1 MRKWL
6 LLCVCFFAIFFSEI
20 SIAQEQIFPLY
31 ANPEIFRTNTLQKI
45 VYPNLFFWFEQRT
58 VPFTDDFTY
67 SRYAVY
73 DSSFYPQ
80 ANKSDTAWVSFKV
93 NGSAPLV
100 VPPADSIFGFM
111 YTPSYTY
118 SWNSAT
124 SSVDSVQQT
133 ALNVTFHAR
142 KDLPSKTTS
151 ALTLWSM
158 YERPV
163 FDAAGNIIDTDTI
176 PPDTIIQLN
185 AANIHFVKIPQG
197 VCNWASSHAHINR
210 NMGVNPPSYGVMTF
224 DGLDSVGMPYNFIPA
239 SYGIADEQLSVPF
252 DLSTAGDSVWFTFF
266 WQAQGY
272 GNSPEPEDSIQLE
285 FQSAEKDWV
294 RVWGKTGRTIDADSA
309 FIREDILIKDTLL
322 LTEGFRFRFR
332 NWSTLSGNVDHWN
345 IDYIRIDADSVI
357 RDIAMQSQGLS
368 IFSTIS
374 QIPFNQY
381 SASIYTPD
389 RIRNRVRNLSQSS
402 INVDYNFRVMD
413 YAGTIFNTI
422 NVGNVD
428 FNSNSVNSCNNCNQ
442 ILNPLVGNS
451 FSLPETT
458 RCAKFSIIHVVRN
471 VSAESNRSNDTLI
484 YTQAFTDCYAY
495 DDGSA
500 EAAYGITSP
509 YAQMAVRFDA
519 LRADTIKAL
528 RIYFNPVV
536 EDARPYQFTIVIW
549 NEDGNGKPGTE
560 LYRRSSTYNPSYG
573 SGINGFIDYPIDGAT
588 VILSGKF
595 FIGLEQISPLPLNVG
610 LDRNTN
616 FRSQQYYRSA
626 GTWYQTQFDGTWM
639 IRPVF
644 ESCPFDVLDIKETYN
659 KEQHFRFFPNP
670 AASEVQLSLP
680 SGDFNIEIFSVLGAK
695 VLSGTFSDG
704 NSIDISS
711 LPAGLYFVRAYGAQ
725 GVLPGSSRLVIAR

>member
-1 MRKWL
+1 
-6 LLCVCFFAIFFSEI
+6 
-20 SIAQEQIFPLY
+20 
-31 ANPEIFRTNTLQKI
+31 
-45 VYPNLFFWFEQRT
+45 
-58 VPFTDDFTY
+58 
-67 SRYAVY
+67 
-73 DSSFYPQ
+73 
-80 ANKSDTAWVSFKV
+80 
-93 NGSAPLV
+93 
-100 VPPADSIFGFM
+100 
-111 YTPSYTY
+111 
-118 SWNSAT
+118 
-124 SSVDSVQQT
+124 
-133 ALNVTFHAR
+133 
-142 KDLPSKTTS
+142 
-151 ALTLWSM
+151 
-158 YERPV
+158 
-163 FDAAGNIIDTDTI
+163 
-176 PPDTIIQLN
+176 
-185 AANIHFVKIPQG
+185 
-197 VCNWASSHAHINR
+197 
-210 NMGVNPPSYGVMTF
+210 
-224 DGLDSVGMPYNFIPA
+224 
-239 SYGIADEQLSVPF
+239 
-252 DLSTAGDSVWFTFF
+252 
-266 WQAQGY
+266 
-272 GNSPEPEDSIQLE
+272 
-285 FQSAEKDWV
+285 
-294 RVWGKTGRTIDADSA
+294 
-309 FIREDILIKDTLL
+309 
-322 LTEGFRFRFR
+322 
-332 NWSTLSGNVDHWN
+332 
-345 IDYIRIDADSVI
+345 
-357 RDIAMQSQGLS
+357 
-368 IFSTIS
+368 
-374 QIPFNQY
+374 
-381 SASIYTPD
+381 
-389 RIRNRVRNLSQSS
+389 
-402 INVDYNFRVMD
+402 MD